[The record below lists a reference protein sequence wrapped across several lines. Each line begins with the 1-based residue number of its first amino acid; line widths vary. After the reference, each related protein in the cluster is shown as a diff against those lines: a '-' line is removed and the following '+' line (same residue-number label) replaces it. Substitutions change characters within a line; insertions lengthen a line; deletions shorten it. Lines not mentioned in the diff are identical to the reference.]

1 MRALPKQF
9 LKFSV
14 VGVSATVIDFAV
26 LIALTECAGLDP
38 VLSAAVSFTVSVIYN
53 YVGSMH
59 FVYTRRD
66 DLRRVTELGIFVV
79 LSLVGLALNEALM
92 WLGATAL
99 SMNYLLAKLVATLVV
114 TLWNFFSRYRWLDAT
129 SSHQREKHA

>member
-1 MRALPKQF
+1 MRVLSKQF
-9 LKFSV
+9 LKFGV

-26 LIALTECAGLDP
+26 LIALTEFVGMDP
-38 VLSAAVSFTVSVIYN
+38 VLSAAISFCVSVIYN

-59 FVYTRRD
+59 FVFTRRD

-79 LSLVGLALNEALM
+79 LSLVGLILNEALM

-99 SMNYLLAKLVATLVV
+99 SMNYLLAKIVATLVV